1 MKRGLVDSGSAA
13 NLMFLSVNNG
23 SRKNPESLDYAN
35 IDDKSSTVCFYFYI
49 MMSPLRAIFVV
60 NCFLIL
66 THNNT

>member
-13 NLMFLSVNNG
+13 NLMFLLVNNG

-35 IDDKSSTVCFYFYI
+35 IDDKSSTGCFYFYI
-49 MMSPLRAIFVV
+49 ILSPLRAIFVV

-66 THNNT
+66 TPVF